1 VIVNR
6 EHVSS
11 SGVYKGLD
19 NLPIK
24 ETVLSTIDG
33 EKGKLYYVGYSVEE
47 LAEKST
53 YEEVCFLLLNHRLPS
68 GSELAD
74 FTSRLVEERR
84 LHPDVW
90 SLLSRLPPEASLMNK
105 LKLGVDLLALYDKE
119 ADSVDKNS
127 RMRTAIRIISKIAT
141 LATGLYRL
149 SKGLEPVEPDSRLL
163 HSSNFLYMATGRKPD
178 SLESKI
184 MDVAFILH
192 AEHEL
197 PASST
202 AALVVASTLSDL
214 YSAVSAGIGALKGP
228 LHGGANERALEMLM
242 SIKSP
247 EEAQQY
253 ILRELGS
260 KRKIMGFGHRVYKTF
275 DPRAV
280 IFKSYLEKLSEVKGD
295 RRLLGIADKVEEV
308 MIKELGS
315 KMIFPNIDLY
325 SGPVFSLLGL
335 DKELFT
341 PIFAAARSVGWI
353 AHVLEYWEDNRLI
366 RPRAVYVGPEP
377 RKYIPID
384 ER

>member
-1 VIVNR
+1 MIVNR
-6 EHVSS
+6 DHVSS

-253 ILRELGS
+253 VLRELGS

-335 DKELFT
+335 DKEMFT

>member
-1 VIVNR
+1 MIVNR